1 MSLLRAATRA
11 NAIVRVPV
19 GVRTLLRAQ
28 TPIRMPLARRSFSSS
43 VLRLGQ
49 GETDADLCASLQ
61 QEIAYEKDNAR
72 QEGTMGIE
80 PEWLQQFNSRGV
92 WEIQDKPGSDEV
104 ALVRTFG
111 NEEIRVLFCVGE
123 VDTAEPADELE
134 SDETDRLATGESVE
148 EFEDSFPVRCAI
160 SISKANKGSLNIDA
174 QVEDG
179 QFLIENVTYYR
190 DNVVATQMTA
200 EADWARRGLYI
211 GPQFDTLDEQLQ
223 AQFESYLAERDITTE
238 LALFIPNYVE
248 YKEQNEYCGW
258 LEGVKSFV
266 EA

>member
-11 NAIVRVPV
+11 NAIVRMPV
-19 GVRTLLRAQ
+19 SMRTILRSPAA
-28 TPIRMPLARRSFSSS
+28 IRMPSVQRSFASSM
-43 VLRLGQ
+43 LRLGQ
-49 GETDADLCASLQ
+49 GETDSDLCASLQ
-61 QEIAYEKDNAR
+61 QEIAYEKDSAR
-72 QEGTMGIE
+72 QEGTMEAE

-92 WEIQDKPGSDEV
+92 WEIQDKAGSDEV

-123 VDTAEPADELE
+123 VDTAEPTDELE
-134 SDETDRLATGESVE
+134 SGETDRLAAGESGE

-179 QFLIENVTYYR
+179 QFLIENITYYR
-190 DNVVATQMTA
+190 DNAVATQMTA

-223 AQFESYLAERDITTE
+223 AQFESYLAERDITTD